1 MINGAH
7 QVDQKS
13 NGFAGRELSLGKGL
27 EAFRTSAAG
36 CGGNCSWRGGQ
47 GLASRGLECQAQ
59 RLGFHHR
66 SARETLKRDQMSLA
80 LWKGSPEAEWR
91 LEQSG

>member
-7 QVDQKS
+7 RVDRKAMALQAESSARAKAWRPS
-13 NGFAGRELSLGKGL
+13 GHLQQTVTG
-27 EAFRTSAAG
+27 TAAG
-36 CGGNCSWRGGQ
+36 EVGRA
-47 GLASRGLECQAQ
+47 LPSRGLECQAQ
-59 RLGFHHR
+59 RLGFHHE

-80 LWKGSPEAEWR
+80 LWKGFTEAERR